1 MSIPHASTTT
11 TIGTLTFRALTTR
24 IDSTVHKS
32 PIALT
37 AHGILKPSYTWSS
50 PAQRGVAMTWKG
62 GKSSFELLCLDGDEV
77 AVARFLFS
85 RWSVKKCGSLEILDT
100 EAEGGG
106 FMDVIVVT
114 GLALVE
120 NVLALRFVAIAAA
133 S

>member
-11 TIGTLTFRALTTR
+11 TIGTVTFRALTTR

-32 PIALT
+32 PISLT
-37 AHGILKPSYTWSS
+37 AHEILEPSYTWSS
-50 PAQRGVAMTWKG
+50 PARGGVPKRWKG
-62 GKSSFELLCLDGDEV
+62 GSSSSELVCLNGDEA

-85 RWSVKKCGSLEILDT
+85 RWSVKKCGRLEILDT

-106 FMDVIVVT
+106 SMDVIVVT

-120 NVLALRFVAIAAA
+120 NVLALRLVAIAAA

>member
-1 MSIPHASTTT
+1 
-11 TIGTLTFRALTTR
+11 
-24 IDSTVHKS
+24 
-32 PIALT
+32 
-37 AHGILKPSYTWSS
+37 
-50 PAQRGVAMTWKG
+50 MTWKG